1 MSTQPPAPS
10 MDWAVVVQDL
20 ARQPELFDSKQVPH
34 LNAEDADLV
43 RTSRGFRYSGK
54 INSKNEG
61 RCLLIAAL
69 VMSGRMSLRKIS
81 DTVKCDHRT
90 VAAVMRHL
98 EESGLLPTVETRVR
112 RLLQETEEQVL
123 LWIDELVASRVVD
136 RDTSA
141 TIRSL
146 FTGAGIAADKRMA
159 ADPLSS
165 GNLTVQIGVQI
176 GAGSEVQATWE
187 RRLAAALN
195 VTPDTQSGVDSRIP
209 AQIESAR
216 PSATPLDTQR
226 PAVIEVGAIGLDPA
240 DHAPST
246 PAQGGAPAGG
256 GVGPAGAG
264 HRGDA

>member
-1 MSTQPPAPS
+1 
-10 MDWAVVVQDL
+10 MDWASVVQDL
-20 ARQPELFDSKQVPH
+20 ARQPELFDAHQVPH
-34 LNAEDADLV
+34 LTAEDAELV

-81 DTVKCDHRT
+81 ETVRCDHRT
-90 VAAVMRHL
+90 VASVMRHL
-98 EESGLLPTVETRVR
+98 EESGLLPTVESRVR

-136 RDTSA
+136 RDTAA
-141 TIRSL
+141 TLRSL
-146 FTGAGIAADKRMA
+146 WTGAGIAADKRMA
-159 ADPLSS
+159 ADPLSA

-176 GAGSEVQATWE
+176 GAGSEAQATWE

-195 VTPDTQSGVDSRIP
+195 VTPDMESGVDSLIQ

-216 PSATPLDTQR
+216 PADTRLDTDRQD
-226 PAVIEVGAIGLDPA
+226 PIEVATIDQAEPGQL
-240 DHAPST
+240 PST
-246 PAQGGAPAGG
+246 SPSGGAPAGG
-256 GVGPAGAG
+256 GVGAAGAG
-264 HRGDA
+264 PRGDA